1 MKRPKTLLVV
11 ANLVLVIII
20 YFSLI
25 EEKDSTVS
33 LNDEINK
40 LVSTLDK
47 IQILNPSEEKN
58 LTMVRENQEWII
70 KIPITWPVEKLVYL
84 SLIHI

>member
-25 EEKDSTVS
+25 EEKNSTVS